1 MSIIQSIVY
10 GIIQGITEFLPISS
24 TAHLILVP
32 WFFGWKDPGIA
43 FDVALH
49 LGTAIAVILFFI
61 KDWIKLIKSGFT
73 HPKSS
78 DGKLFWFLVIA
89 TIPGGLAGIFLDKY
103 MEKLR
108 NPLLIGI
115 VLIVLG
121 IVLYLADK
129 IGKNKIG
136 FKDIGFLR
144 SLVVGISQALAII
157 PGISRSGITMS
168 TGRFLGMTRE
178 GIAKFTFLLS
188 GPIILA
194 DGLYHAKDLSSTT
207 IDKLP
212 FIIAILTSAII
223 GALSIKFLL
232 VYLKKRGFGLFA
244 IYGFALGAFVI
255 VLYFI
260 RLNVLK

>member
-1 MSIIQSIVY
+1 
-10 GIIQGITEFLPISS
+10 
-24 TAHLILVP
+24 
-32 WFFGWKDPGIA
+32 
-43 FDVALH
+43 
-49 LGTAIAVILFFI
+49 
-61 KDWIKLIKSGFT
+61 
-73 HPKSS
+73 
-78 DGKLFWFLVIA
+78 
-89 TIPGGLAGIFLDKY
+89 
-103 MEKLR
+103 
-108 NPLLIGI
+108 
-115 VLIVLG
+115 
-121 IVLYLADK
+121 
-129 IGKNKIG
+129 
-136 FKDIGFLR
+136 
-144 SLVVGISQALAII
+144 VGISQALAII

-168 TGRFLGMTRE
+168 TGRFLGVTRE

-194 DGLYHAKDLSSTT
+194 DGLYHAKGLRSVA
-207 IDKLP
+207 IDKIP